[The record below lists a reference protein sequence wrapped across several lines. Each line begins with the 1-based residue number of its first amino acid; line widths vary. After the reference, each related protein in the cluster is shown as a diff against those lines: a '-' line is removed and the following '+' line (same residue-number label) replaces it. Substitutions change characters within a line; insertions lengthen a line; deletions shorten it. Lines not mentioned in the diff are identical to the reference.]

1 MKFDILL
8 KIYEE
13 NRRRGIN
20 GNNATWKE
28 EKRMDMVIAQNYGN
42 EKAAPHCE

>member
-1 MKFDILL
+1 VNEPLNGNKTMKFDILL

-20 GNNATWKE
+20 GNNAT
-28 EKRMDMVIAQNYGN
+28 
-42 EKAAPHCE
+42 